1 MADPIRSAIMRAVKG
16 RDTKPE
22 IRVRSLLH
30 RLGYRFRLHR
40 KGLPGSPDI
49 VLPSR
54 KVAVFVHGCFW
65 HGHGC
70 ARSLRQPKTN
80 ADYWSA
86 KLARNRARDAE
97 NLAALAALGWRAV
110 TLWECGLK
118 DEAALAVTL
127 AAELGP
133 PGTLSPSF
141 RGAVARPQARTP

>member
-1 MADPIRSAIMRAVKG
+1 M
-16 RDTKPE
+16 
-22 IRVRSLLH
+22 
-30 RLGYRFRLHR
+30 
-40 KGLPGSPDI
+40 
-49 VLPSR
+49 
-54 KVAVFVHGCFW
+54 FVHGCFW

-97 NLAALAALGWRAV
+97 NVAALAALGWRAV

-133 PGTLSPSF
+133 PGTLSRHS
-141 RGAVARPQARTP
+141 VARPLGHEPGAHDPCLS